1 MRRIQAMK
9 TLGPL
14 ECTFDEKAED
24 VAMRDVLKKPGVSP
38 TILRMAAITI
48 AILAFVFLLMVGIHV
63 RCEGSM
69 AMPRRLRIFLRFSPV
84 SLTP

>member
-1 MRRIQAMK
+1 MK

-14 ECTFDEKAED
+14 ECTFDDNAD
-24 VAMRDVLKKPGVSP
+24 VVMREVQKKPGVSS

-48 AILAFVFLLMVGIHV
+48 AILAFVFLLMLGIQI

-69 AMPRRLRIFLRFSPV
+69 AMPQRLQILLKFSPV
-84 SLTP
+84 SLAP